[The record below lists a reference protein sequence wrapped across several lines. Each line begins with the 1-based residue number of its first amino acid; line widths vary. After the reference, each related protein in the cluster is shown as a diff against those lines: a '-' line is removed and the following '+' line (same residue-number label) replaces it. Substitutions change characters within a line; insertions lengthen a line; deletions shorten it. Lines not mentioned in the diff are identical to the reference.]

1 MAAQAFED
9 WERRVLVLPPTRR
22 DGDVTCALLRNVGLD
37 CEVVGSARALAAQL
51 QIAIGAVVMTD
62 AVILDPDLGS
72 VMDAVERQPQWSD
85 VPVILLSRPESQSPV
100 DKLRFSKLTNLTVL
114 DRPTSG
120 RALVSAV
127 EAAIRGRIRQY
138 QIRDQ
143 LSSLQEADAAL
154 RESAE
159 RMSLG
164 VQVAGLALA
173 EVDYARHQVSLSDEA
188 ARLFGVGDG
197 AQTLPSADFLAAV
210 HPDDRQAVS
219 QRLLE
224 PVRVGQHDASA
235 VDYRVVWPDGRVKWI
250 SQRHHMVS
258 NTVRDRQTRAMVVAL
273 DATERKNADRR
284 KDEFLAT
291 LAHELRNPL
300 APIRTGLQALARSG
314 GEGAA
319 GAEIRAIMERQLSQM
334 VRLIDDLLDVSRISS
349 GKVVLQRSRVDMR
362 IIAELAIEA
371 SQPFISAGGH
381 EFKAQLP
388 RQPVWVDADSS
399 RLSQV
404 MINLLNN
411 AAKYTGA
418 GGSIELILTT
428 EGSEAVA
435 RVVDNGV
442 GIPPD
447 MLNEVFDMFTQVN
460 RTLDRSQGGLGIGL
474 SLVRRLTELHGGEV
488 TADSKGLGHGSTFTV
503 RLPLIAAPEPTPDGE
518 TPRCEPAK
526 ARSLRVLIVDDI
538 PDVADVLKMLLDLEG
553 FDTQVAYAGPAA
565 LKIAR
570 EFKPDVVMCDIGLPG
585 MDGHEI
591 ARRLRSDPTIVPA
604 TLIALTGW
612 GAESE
617 MRRTRESGFDFHL
630 VKPVDANALMEL
642 LSKVEPASQ

>member
-1 MAAQAFED
+1 MAAHAFED
-9 WERRVLVLPPTRR
+9 SERRVLVLPPTRR

-37 CEVVGSARALAAQL
+37 CDVVASARTLAAQL
-51 QIAIGAVVMTD
+51 STGIGAVVMTD
-62 AVILDPDLGS
+62 AAVLDPDLSS
-72 VMDAVERQPQWSD
+72 VMDVLERQPRWSD
-85 VPVILLSRPESQSPV
+85 VPVILLSRPASQSPA
-100 DKLRFSKLTNLTVL
+100 DKRRFSTLTNLTVL

-127 EAAIRGRIRQY
+127 EAAIRGRMRQY

-143 LSSLQEADAAL
+143 LNSLREADAAL

-173 EVDYARHQVSLSDEA
+173 EVDYGRHQVRLSDEA

-219 QRLLE
+219 QRLLQ
-224 PVRVGQHDASA
+224 PIDAGQHDPSA

-258 NTVRDRQTRAMVVAL
+258 NSLRDRQARAMVVAL

-314 GEGAA
+314 GEDAA

-349 GKVVLQRSRVDMR
+349 GKVVLQRGRVDMR
-362 IIAELAIEA
+362 AIAGLAMEA

-381 EFKAQLP
+381 EFKVQLP
-388 RQPVWVDADSS
+388 QRPVWVDADSS

-418 GGSIELILTT
+418 GGTIKLTLTT
-428 EGSEAVA
+428 EGDQAVA
-435 RVVDNGV
+435 RVEDNGA

-503 RLPLIAAPEPTPDGE
+503 RLPLMASPEPPSDGE
-518 TPRCEPAK
+518 TARYEPAK
-526 ARSLRVLIVDDI
+526 PRSLRILVIDDI

-553 FDTQVAYAGPAA
+553 FDTRVAYAGPVA
-565 LKIAR
+565 LQIAR

-585 MDGHEI
+585 MDGHQI
-591 ARRLRSDPTIVPA
+591 ARRLRSDPDIVPA

-612 GAESE
+612 GAEGE
-617 MRRTRESGFDFHL
+617 IRRTRESGFDFHL

-642 LSKVEPASQ
+642 LSQIEPASQ